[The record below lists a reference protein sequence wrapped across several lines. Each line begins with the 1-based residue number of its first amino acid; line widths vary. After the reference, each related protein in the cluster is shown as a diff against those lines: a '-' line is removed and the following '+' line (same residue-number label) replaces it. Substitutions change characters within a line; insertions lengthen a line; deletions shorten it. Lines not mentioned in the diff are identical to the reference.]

1 MNFGK
6 NLRYL
11 RRMNNYSQPYL
22 AQQLGYTSFTTI
34 QKWEDGTAVP
44 PYKTIKKIS
53 ELFNVDI
60 EDIMNVD
67 LSARK
72 NTEIPVLGIVR
83 GGAPIFAD
91 QNYIGFEHVYP
102 DDSTHGNCFYLEV
115 VGDSM
120 RDARILPGDLIYV
133 RQQDYLDN
141 GDIGVILIDNEATVK
156 YVRFKDDVMILE
168 PANENYKPI
177 ILTKEDQVE
186 KQVRI
191 IGKVLHNRIKF
202 S

>member
-72 NTEIPVLGIVR
+72 NTTVS
-83 GGAPIFAD
+83 AP
-91 QNYIGFEHVYP
+91 
-102 DDSTHGNCFYLEV
+102 L
-115 VGDSM
+115 
-120 RDARILPGDLIYV
+120 
-133 RQQDYLDN
+133 
-141 GDIGVILIDNEATVK
+141 
-156 YVRFKDDVMILE
+156 
-168 PANENYKPI
+168 
-177 ILTKEDQVE
+177 
-186 KQVRI
+186 
-191 IGKVLHNRIKF
+191 
-202 S
+202 